1 MSEDSNAGTATLEAP
16 KAPVTMPDAP
26 DGSHFDSEEVKT
38 AKGQSSLGHVPILVW
53 DDLNKAT
60 EFYGA
65 EAICDVLDGTSLRV
79 SFQNIARRFKIA
91 NKSDAEIATAMVGFR
106 PGKRTV
112 GASTPASRAAS
123 MAKKATEKV
132 GGGESVEKLLAK
144 IASGELSQ
152 ADLEALVS

>member
-1 MSEDSNAGTATLEAP
+1 MSEQATGTITEAAKP
-16 KAPVTMPDAP
+16 AVTMPSAP
-26 DGSHFDSEEVKT
+26 DGAHFDNEEVKT
-38 AKGQSSLGHVPILVW
+38 AKGQSSLGNVPILVW

-65 EAICDVLDGTSLRV
+65 EAVCDVLDGTSLRV
-79 SFQNIARRFKIA
+79 SFQNIARRYKIA
-91 NKSDAEIATAMVGFR
+91 NKSDAEIATAMVAFR

-132 GGGESVEKLLAK
+132 GGGEAVEKLLAK